1 MKVRILTILGV
12 LVLGLGLTGA
22 MLVLAQEGTPIPA
35 PDAEEARELAAA
47 AALAADPGPLFA
59 PNVRAGVVF
68 TPPAVISA
76 PLFVGADDI
85 ALFTYLVDPATAA
98 AHPLYD
104 GFRVWGAAFDP
115 NSRTMYF
122 NHGPNLYA
130 WPLDGAPGGLG
141 VVKHAATGNNL
152 SFYGLA
158 HSGGALLGT
167 MPLGSAANPEGV
179 YQIDPATLSA
189 TLVITYAAPVD
200 VDMGGLAVAP
210 DSGELYGTN
219 DETPQQGLVRINANG
234 TLDLLAPYP
243 EGQNDIDGLAIGD
256 GRAYLVP
263 DQPGQIYVF
272 DFATLTY
279 TAPITNPWTTNE
291 LFSGADWIS
300 EPAVVTPSIALTKTV
315 GTDPSV
321 CATTSAITLPAG
333 GGDATYCY
341 TVLNSGSIS
350 LTLHALEDSELGT
363 LLNDFPFNLDPGAS
377 AFITATTSIT
387 QTTVNTA
394 TWTAYNPGP
403 SDVATATH
411 SATVTVSPPE
421 AAIVLTKTV
430 GMDPNA
436 CAPTSAI
443 TMPGG
448 GDVTYCYSVVNTGS
462 ISLTLHALEDSELGA
477 LLNDFPYTL
486 VPGASAFITE
496 TATITQTTVNT
507 ATWTAYNPGPA
518 DVATATATATVTVT
532 DVPTPGI
539 ALSATVG
546 EDPNE
551 CGTQSELFV
560 GLSAPVTLC
569 FTVTNTGNITLT
581 RHTLFDP
588 ELGNV
593 LDDYDYPLAPGASL
607 AITHTW
613 PMVLDFYTL
622 TPVWTAYNPGPT
634 DVVTATDTVSFG
646 PQVALI
652 AVEPQTITATT
663 TAGTAITRTVTI
675 SNEGLADLLYVVG
688 GAGVCG
694 SPPGWLSAAPENG
707 TVAPGAAT
715 EVTLTFNTAGLS
727 PATYAISLCI
737 NSNDFYQ
744 PVVQVNI
751 DLTVTPA
758 PVTEW
763 TAYLPVA
770 IGE

>member
-22 MLVLAQEGTPIPA
+22 MLVLAQEGAPTPA
-35 PDAEEARELAAA
+35 PDTEEARELAAA

-141 VVKHAATGNNL
+141 VVKHATTGNNL

-158 HSGGALLGT
+158 HNGGALLGT

-341 TVLNSGSIS
+341 TVQNSGSIS

-403 SDVATATH
+403 
-411 SATVTVSPPE
+411 
-421 AAIVLTKTV
+421 
-430 GMDPNA
+430 
-436 CAPTSAI
+436 
-443 TMPGG
+443 
-448 GDVTYCYSVVNTGS
+448 
-462 ISLTLHALEDSELGA
+462 
-477 LLNDFPYTL
+477 
-486 VPGASAFITE
+486 
-496 TATITQTTVNT
+496 
-507 ATWTAYNPGPA
+507 A

-551 CGTQSELFV
+551 CGAQSELFV

-715 EVTLTFNTAGLS
+715 EVMLTFNTAGLS